1 MWPTAVIGVPLLT
14 TQQHSVFRLVL
25 RTLLLR
31 MPRSVA
37 WLNVL
42 LVPMLTTLHGGVF
55 LDVLKTLPFMVM
67 SQLLFV

>member
-1 MWPTAVIGVPLLT
+1 
-14 TQQHSVFRLVL
+14 
-25 RTLLLR
+25 

-67 SQLLFV
+67 YQLLFV